1 MTVAFEQQYLD
12 LLNQVA
18 TFGEKRGDRTGTG
31 TRSVFAPAPMK
42 FDLSNGDSFPLI
54 TTKKVAWKS
63 VVGELL
69 WMLSGSVN
77 VQELR
82 DRGVTIWDEWE
93 QFDGT
98 IGPGYGQQWRGWEQK
113 TGVYID
119 QIATLIER
127 IKFEPESR
135 RLIVNA
141 WNVGEL
147 DEMALPPCHMFFQCY
162 VRGNEDGTDFLDL
175 QLYQRSADLFLGAPF
190 NIASYA
196 LLLRMLAR
204 VTDLQ
209 PGVFTHVFG
218 DAHIYENHL
227 EQVKTQLSR
236 KPLEP
241 PQLRLDGVGGID
253 DFVADDIKLFYYKHH
268 PGIKADVAV

>member
-1 MTVAFEQQYLD
+1 MTVEFEQQYLD

-31 TRSVFAPAPMK
+31 TRSVFAPAPLK
-42 FDLSNGDSFPLI
+42 FDLSKGYSFPLI

-82 DRGVTIWDEWE
+82 DRGVTIWDEWCKE
-93 QFDGT
+93 DGT

-127 IKFEPESR
+127 IKSEPESR

-162 VRGNEDGTDFLDL
+162 VRFDEYGPRWLDL
-175 QLYQRSADLFLGAPF
+175 QLYQRSADLFLGVPF
-190 NIASYA
+190 NIASYS
-196 LLLRMLAR
+196 LLLRMLAQ
-204 VTDLQ
+204 VTGLT
-209 PGVFTHVFG
+209 PGTFTHVLG

-236 KPLEP
+236 KPFEP
-241 PQLRLDGVGGID
+241 PQLRLENVNDID
-253 DFVADDIKLFYYKHH
+253 DFEAKDIYLGGYKRH
-268 PGIKADVAV
+268 PGIKADVAI